1 MSARLPEKFAVSLA
15 AETSLSAVDQ
25 AILAEK
31 ASSLGNA
38 GRKVEACLEKLRAE
52 KVGSESRAALV
63 KSTAD
68 AVYAYFVQRE
78 LCGFRRHDDIIR
90 DYGIPRE
97 VLVRLGAK

>member
-1 MSARLPEKFAVSLA
+1 MSVRLPDMFGVSIL
-15 AETSLSAVDQ
+15 AETKLSAVDQ
-25 AILAEK
+25 EILAEK

-38 GRKVEACLEKLRAE
+38 GRKVEACLEKLRAHPDGKE
-52 KVGSESRAALV
+52 ARAALV
-63 KSTAD
+63 KSAAD

-90 DYGIPRE
+90 DYAIPRE

>member
-1 MSARLPEKFAVSLA
+1 MSVRLPDTFGVSILA
-15 AETSLSAVDQ
+15 ENSLSAVDQ
-25 AILAEK
+25 EILAEK

-38 GRKVEACLEKLRAE
+38 GRKVEACLEKLRAHRDGNE
-52 KVGSESRAALV
+52 ARLALV
-63 KSTAD
+63 KSVAD

-90 DYGIPRE
+90 DYAIPRE

>member
-1 MSARLPEKFAVSLA
+1 MSARLPENFTVSLA
-15 AETSLSAVDQ
+15 ADTSLGAIDQ
-25 AILAEK
+25 EILAEK
-31 ASSLGNA
+31 AASLGNA
-38 GRKVEACLEKLRAE
+38 GRKVEKCMERLRAHR
-52 KVGSESRAALV
+52 GDSEARAALV

-97 VLVRLGAK
+97 VLVRLGAR